1 MLTLLRAAGF
11 RLRGADP
18 VAMKAFVL
26 AVHARAA
33 QAAAAGEMTA
43 RAEVG
48 QSTCNLTSASAR
60 CLYADSAH
68 AGFCII
74 AHRERDKA
82 RSLKSPGAAAVIAR
96 RSGDARITCAQ
107 GTHGCTPLFVGTSS
121 ELAAHTGG
129 CR

>member
-48 QSTCNLTSASAR
+48 Q
-60 CLYADSAH
+60 
-68 AGFCII
+68 I
-74 AHRERDKA
+74 
-82 RSLKSPGAAAVIAR
+82 
-96 RSGDARITCAQ
+96 DAQ
-107 GTHGCTPLFVGTSS
+107 PCTGLCSLFV
-121 ELAAHTGG
+121 
-129 CR
+129 R